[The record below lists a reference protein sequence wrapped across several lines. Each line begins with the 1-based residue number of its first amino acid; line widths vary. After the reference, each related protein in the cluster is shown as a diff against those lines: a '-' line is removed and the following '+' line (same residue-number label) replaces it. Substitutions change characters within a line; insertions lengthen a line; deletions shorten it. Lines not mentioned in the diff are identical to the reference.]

1 MSDPD
6 TAFHRA
12 SAHDLSSSGMTAWAM
27 IETMKRLWNR
37 VVPLIGR
44 KRIGDLRPKD
54 VEQLARDTGGCQKK
68 SAVVAAMHWPESA
81 YGVGSSWA
89 LRGSQMARSRLRLA
103 VRALLKTRERTRRRI
118 RRRSAPR

>member
-12 SAHDLSSSGMTAWAM
+12 TAHDLSSSGMTAWAM

-68 SAVVAAMHWPESA
+68 SAVVAAMHWPESVYA
-81 YGVGSSWA
+81 
-89 LRGSQMARSRLRLA
+89 
-103 VRALLKTRERTRRRI
+103 RRRGWGCWGSGWLDHDCGW
-118 RRRSAPR
+118 RCGRY